1 MSIMSANALWQKQ
14 PKANAELFALTYG
27 ALIGELLRDI
37 ENPRLIEQELD
48 KMGHSM
54 GIRCME
60 EFLAKNGDLPE
71 TTKQFGETTA
81 ELLKTALKMFLGLAV
96 ESNSVLE
103 GGNTVTKEM
112 KGFALTFTDNP
123 FTIFVELPE
132 ETDLQYNQLLAGMCR
147 GMLEVLQFDCA
158 CAISKSMMHG
168 NDSYEVSIVLNQVL
182 QEGAG
187 EDYHDE

>member
-60 EFLAKNGDLPE
+60 EFLAKN
-71 TTKQFGETTA
+71 
-81 ELLKTALKMFLGLAV
+81 